1 MQKRILFLGAG
12 DDQVPAIQYAKEE
25 GYYVITC
32 DYLPNNPGHQYGDEY
47 YNVNTTDKEA
57 VLRLA
62 KNLDLDAVLSYG
74 TDANAP
80 TQAYVCEH
88 LGLST
93 NPYDSV
99 FLLTRKDKFRLF
111 LKENSFYVPKSN
123 NFESYEVLSK
133 AIADYQ
139 FPIIIKPVDSSGSNG
154 ISKVN
159 NLEQLHDAYEK
170 ALQYSRSKTVI
181 MEEFFERVGPMY
193 DMEGFLVKGKLEFVC
208 MGDNVRIDAINP
220 LLPVGTAFP
229 TSLSEEQQ
237 TLVKNEF
244 QRLFS
249 LLKMM
254 QGPFNAEF
262 AFNAEGVLF
271 IVDIGP
277 RNGGRIFPRGIGYAT
292 GANLFKFTVDGAL
305 GLDCNCANKY
315 QEVKTP
321 TAFLVLFSQKNGIF
335 LEMNYENEIKD
346 NIVEES
352 IYVSK
357 GEGVHKGSRGAD
369 RIGEVFFKF
378 NSIEEMRNKMNRI
391 EDLVNIVIKEEVV

>member
-1 MQKRILFLGAG
+1 MQKKILFLGAG
-12 DDQVPAIQYAKEE
+12 DDQVPAIQYAKEA

-32 DYLPNNPGHQYGDEY
+32 DYLPDNPGHQYGDEY
-47 YNVNTTDKEA
+47 HDVNTTDKEA

-80 TQAYVCEH
+80 IQAYVCEH

-99 FLLTRKDKFRLF
+99 FLLTHKDKFRVF
-111 LKENSFYVPKSN
+111 LKENGFYAPKSN
-123 NFESYEVLSK
+123 NFKSYKVLSK
-133 AIADYQ
+133 SISDYQ

-154 ISKVN
+154 ISKVYK
-159 NLEQLHDAYEK
+159 LEQLHDAYEK

-181 MEEFFERVGPMY
+181 MEEFFEYIGSMY

-208 MGDNVRIDAINP
+208 IGDNVRIDAVNP
-220 LLPVGTAFP
+220 LLPLGSRFP

-237 TLVKNEF
+237 TLVRNEF

-249 LLKMM
+249 LLNMM

-262 AFNAEGVLF
+262 AFNEEGILF

-277 RNGGRIFPRGIGYAT
+277 RNGGKIFPRAIGYAT
-292 GANLFKFTVDGAL
+292 GANLFKFTVDDAL
-305 GLDCNCANKY
+305 GFDCKYTSKY
-315 QEVKTP
+315 QKVKTP
-321 TAFLVLFSQKNGIF
+321 AAFLILFSQKNGSF
-335 LEMNYENEIKD
+335 LEMKYENEIKE
-346 NIVEES
+346 NIIKES

-357 GEGVHKGSRGAD
+357 GEGVHKGNRGAD
-369 RIGEVFFKF
+369 RIGEVYFKF

-391 EDLVNIVIKEEVV
+391 DDLVNIVIEEDVV